1 MHARRPVRLL
11 WAVLLLLL
19 LPALPAAAKA
29 KPEAG
34 PAPLLDRELFFG
46 DPEISG
52 AQISPD
58 GKYLSFLKPLDG
70 TRNVWVKKLDES
82 FQAARPITDDTKRPI
97 TQYFWSKDAK
107 YVLYAQDQAGD
118 ENYNVFAVDP
128 AAAPASGHKVPAARN
143 PPTPRAR
150 GP

>member
-1 MHARRPVRLL
+1 MHLRRPLRLL
-11 WAVLLLLL
+11 SAFLLLLL
-19 LPALPAAAKA
+19 LPALPAAAAAKA

-34 PAPLLDRELFFG
+34 APKLLDRELFFG

-58 GKYLSFLKPLDG
+58 GKYISFLKPLDG

-107 YVLYAQDQAGD
+107 YVL
-118 ENYNVFAVDP
+118 
-128 AAAPASGHKVPAARN
+128 
-143 PPTPRAR
+143 
-150 GP
+150 